1 MKIWILV
8 ENTTCCEELA
18 AEHGLSLYLEA
29 GSRHILFDMGQ
40 SAAFA
45 DNAEKLGI
53 DLENVDMAILSHGH
67 CDHSGGMEVFLRRNS
82 HAKVYLSPYAFEPH
96 YNKKGSYIGL
106 NPALREHPQLVF
118 SGDCQLGEGLSLHS
132 CRVLPNL
139 WTVDPCGLTVEENG
153 VLHPEDF
160 RHEQYLLL
168 EEQGRRILISGCS
181 HKGVVNLVHH
191 FRPDVLIGGLHL
203 MDIPAGSPEIDE
215 IARIL
220 MQYPTAYYTGHCTG
234 EKQYDQLKK
243 LMGDQL
249 QSFSTGSVLEV

>member
-1 MKIWILV
+1 MKIWVLV
-8 ENTTCCEELA
+8 ENTASCETFA
-18 AEHGLSLYLEA
+18 AEHGLSLYLET
-29 GSRHILFDMGQ
+29 GSRRILFDMGQ

-45 DNAEKLGI
+45 DNAEKMGVDLGK
-53 DLENVDMAILSHGH
+53 VDTAILSHGH
-67 CDHSGGMEVFLRRNS
+67 CDHSGGMETFLSRNN

-106 NPALREHPQLVF
+106 DPVLRGYPQLVF

-132 CRVLPNL
+132 GKNLPKL

-153 VLHPEDF
+153 TLLPEDF

-181 HKGVVNLVHH
+181 HKGVVNLTHH
-191 FRPDVLIGGLHL
+191 FRPDVLIGGFHL

-220 MQYPTAYYTGHCTG
+220 MKYPTIYYTGHCTG
-234 EKQYDQLKK
+234 EKQYNQLKE

-249 QSFSTGSVLEV
+249 QSFSTGTMLEV